1 MVEINEDTKM
11 YIYDNKIYQADLK
24 EAIDSVKSFEKLK
37 SKKIMITGASGLI
50 GSFLVDMFVY
60 ANEKFDLQ
68 IKIYAIGRNR
78 GRLIERFGYRQGL
91 ICIEQDVNQKIEISY
106 KVDYVIHA
114 ASNAYPAAFSNDPV
128 GTIMSNIA
136 GTKNLLDFCYN
147 CGAERF
153 LFVSSGEVYGIVE
166 KNLDTFCEDDYG
178 YVDFL
183 NVRSCYPSS
192 KRAAET
198 LCISYTK
205 QFGLETVIAR
215 PCHTFGANVTNQD
228 NRANVQFIKNVLDGK
243 DIVMKSKGEKLR
255 SYCYIADCASA
266 ILTILLE
273 GESTQAYN
281 IVNSTEKI
289 TILGFAQSV
298 GKFSGKKVIFELAND
313 QEKKNETPIVKQ
325 VLDGR
330 KLEQLGWE
338 GKFSIEE
345 GIEHTVLIQKMLLE
359 SA

>member
-1 MVEINEDTKM
+1 MVKINEDIKM
-11 YIYDNKIYQADLK
+11 YIYDNEIYQSDLK
-24 EAIDSVKSFEKLK
+24 RAIDSVKSFEKIK
-37 SKKIMITGASGLI
+37 SRSIMITGASGLI

-60 ANEKFDLQ
+60 ANEKFDFQ
-68 IKIYAIGRNR
+68 IKIYAIGRNMR
-78 GRLIERFGYRQGL
+78 RLKERFGCRLGL
-91 ICIEQDVNQKIEISY
+91 VCIEQDVNQVIDISY
-106 KVDYVIHA
+106 KADYVIHA
-114 ASNAYPAAFSNDPV
+114 ASNAYPAAFNSDPV
-128 GTIMSNIA
+128 GTILSNIM
-136 GTKNLLDFCYN
+136 GTKNLLDFCHK

-153 LFVSSGEVYGIVE
+153 MFVSSGEVYGIVE
-166 KNLDTFCEDDYG
+166 REIDTFGEDDYG
-178 YVDFL
+178 YVDSL

-205 QFGLETVIAR
+205 QFGVETVIAR
-215 PCHTFGANVTNQD
+215 PCHTFGANVTSQD

-243 DIVMKSKGEKLR
+243 DIVMKSKGEQIR

-266 ILTILLE
+266 ILTVLLD
-273 GESTQAYN
+273 GETAQAYN
-281 IVNSTEKI
+281 IVNPTEKI
-289 TILGFAQSV
+289 TILGFAQIV
-298 GKFSGKKVIFELAND
+298 GEVSGKKVVFELAND